1 MQQRRE
7 RDQQHKKASSLSPTK
22 TFSRGDSSLFK
33 PSRGN
38 GDFTDAVNVHIDP
51 KSYHKES
58 DMIKEICH
66 SYEGILEE
74 NKLLRDRLKK
84 LKMQHDK
91 ETGVQKHN

>member
-1 MQQRRE
+1 
-7 RDQQHKKASSLSPTK
+7 
-22 TFSRGDSSLFK
+22 
-33 PSRGN
+33 
-38 GDFTDAVNVHIDP
+38 VHIDP